1 MFSEKNKLL
10 LDTYQRFIDVVLGLC
25 EPDTLENIML
35 SDAMGFGTT
44 TDEKV
49 FGVEAFLKVIKFQN

>member
-10 LDTYQRFIDVVLGLC
+10 LDTYQRFIDIVLGLC

-44 TDEKV
+44 TDKKI
-49 FGVEAFLKVIKFQN
+49 FGVD